1 MKATLNYFEKKYKL
15 RMRQIK
21 KLRENH
27 NLYSISLFRL
37 IWSVAIGTLAA
48 IVTMGGFTKINPRNV
63 SWISGDNLTA
73 YVAQLYYLSDNWH
86 LPLSA
91 NPNYGNE
98 LSTSLTYTGPS
109 PILMYFQKIV
119 GLNPQ
124 LQLFGF
130 WVILNFILQIYFSLL
145 VVKVLGGNLQQS
157 ILISILS
164 ISPSLIFR
172 TQMHLWLI
180 SHFLILW
187 ALSICIKYY
196 KFKIIKKIE
205 LSGIIALGF
214 LINSYL
220 LGMVLT
226 MLLYPFLHD
235 LIYKKEILRKKFST
249 PIVGLSTIFAVYLIT
264 EGINKQ
270 KTFYESIK
278 MFFSSTYGY
287 HHFNLLS
294 FINPDDGKLA
304 EANGGLISKGTVL
317 NFSITKMNL
326 GNTPGAYE
334 GFAYLGLGAI
344 LLILLSVFIKSINLT
359 ALFQNSNFRIIFIL
373 LTAVSIFS
381 ITNRIG
387 IGSFEYTFPIPV
399 LATWALGIF
408 RASGRFMWI
417 VGYLILF
424 LAAGRLIRESK
435 LRTSIILL
443 SLCLSFQIL
452 DLSIPMKNIYNGAN
466 LNKSSQNFVQI
477 SKPIDFDKFV
487 IGRNRIEVWPKGM
500 VSDDSYAN
508 VNYWAWSVGMT
519 TDWILTSRE
528 NVFLRYREQNM
539 TFNRIC
545 LGLMSENVVY
555 MVPKIFLPDLTK
567 SGCTPNLKKSKI
579 YENLVF
585 FKN

>member
-1 MKATLNYFEKKYKL
+1 
-15 RMRQIK
+15 
-21 KLRENH
+21 
-27 NLYSISLFRL
+27 
-37 IWSVAIGTLAA
+37 
-48 IVTMGGFTKINPRNV
+48 MGGLTKINPRNV
-63 SWISGDNLTA
+63 SWISGDNLTS

-145 VVKVLGGNLQQS
+145 VVKVLGGNLKQS

-196 KFKIIKKIE
+196 KFKIIRKIE
-205 LSGIIALGF
+205 LSGIIALSF
-214 LINSYL
+214 LINTYL

-226 MLLYPFLHD
+226 MLLYPFIHD

-294 FINPDDGKLA
+294 FINPDDGILA
-304 EANGGLISKGTVL
+304 ETNGGLIPKGTVL

-334 GFAYLGLGAI
+334 GFAYLGAGAI
-344 LLILLSVFIKSINLT
+344 LLVLLSIFIKNINLT
-359 ALFQNSNFRIIFIL
+359 VLFRNSNFRIIFIL

-387 IGSFEYTFPIPV
+387 VGSFEYTFPIPV

-408 RASGRFMWI
+408 RSSGRFMWI

-424 LAAGRLIRESK
+424 LAASRLIRETK
-435 LRTSIILL
+435 LRTSIMLI

-452 DLSIPMKNIYNGAN
+452 DLSIPMKNIYEGSNWS
-466 LNKSSQNFVQI
+466 KSPKNFIQI

-487 IGRNRIEVWPKGM
+487 IGKNRIEVWPKGM
-500 VSDDSYAN
+500 VSDNSYAD
-508 VNYWAWSVGMT
+508 VNYWAWSAGMT

-545 LGLMSENVVY
+545 LGPMADNVVY
-555 MVPKIFLPDLTK
+555 MVPKIFLPELTK
-567 SGCTPNLKKSKI
+567 SGCTPNLKKSRI
-579 YENLVF
+579 YKNLVF